1 MSRRCGYCYRRGH
14 DKRTCPE
21 LDKFCRE
28 NPDSAL
34 ARQRSNQTKKVRK
47 CAWCLESGHNRK
59 TCPELKQFKEDTKKE
74 IVEWRKSFSEFANS
88 IGFGVGTL
96 VRFVDTDLITNSYR
110 RGRIEHFIKKYGNYA
125 MVTGFRQ
132 ESLDHRQF
140 RSPTNCVEY
149 HFPNGDS
156 LMSYLPMEFEE
167 LKDTYGGQLFR
178 IAARIEGNI
187 VSNFNSHWYTGGDT
201 VNWYVENR
209 LR

>member
-1 MSRRCGYCYRRGH
+1 MTDDMGVIATN
-14 DKRTCPE
+14 KREIKLFYNAETN
-21 LDKFCRE
+21 KGMQT
-28 NPDSAL
+28 L
-34 ARQRSNQTKKVRK
+34 AYLKSSQKKV
-47 CAWCLESGHNRK
+47 LDIDLSK
-59 TCPELKQFKEDTKKE
+59 TKVTGTQWTELAKLLGKPIK
-74 IVEWRKSFSEFANS
+74 
-88 IGFGVGTL
+88 
-96 VRFVDTDLITNSYR
+96 DLINT
-110 RGRIEHFIKKYGNYA
+110 EHPDFIKKYGNYA
-125 MVTGFRQ
+125 MVTGFKQ
-132 ESLDHRQF
+132 STLDHRQF

-201 VNWYVENR
+201 VNWYDENR